1 MRSIIAAALIAASA
15 SANAQFVTGNN
26 LLNHMESKS
35 HGDKMYGI
43 GYVVGVIDSMNGYV
57 FCLPRSFTV
66 GQAFD
71 MVQNYLTNVPADR
84 HLAAD
89 VITGKV
95 LAASFPCPKGNV

>member
-15 SANAQFVTGNN
+15 SASAQFVNGNN
-26 LLNHMESKS
+26 LLGRMEGTN
-35 HGDKMYGI
+35 HGDRMYAI

-57 FCLPRSFTV
+57 FCLPRGFTA

-71 MVQNYLTNVPADR
+71 MVQNYMSNVPADR
-84 HLAAD
+84 HLGAD